1 MSSPVRQIEQAMLA
15 RLRTPRPYAGLL
27 VESYDGQLDDEL
39 FEWVR
44 KLPASWVTFDSIS
57 DTKRVSR
64 RELLVTGAFEVLCA
78 QRHLVENARRLN
90 ASQAADIGLY
100 ELLED
105 NKLLLA
111 NQKLGLAI
119 QPLTPG
125 AVRSVMKGQAQRDAV
140 AVYSQVFRTRWIE
153 TLPDGAESDVDL
165 LRVGL
170 DYLIKPGD
178 DATDSSDLLTLSS

>member
-1 MSSPVRQIEQAMLA
+1 V
-15 RLRTPRPYAGLL
+15 
-27 VESYDGQLDDEL
+27 
-39 FEWVR
+39 F
-44 KLPASWVTFDSIS
+44 
-57 DTKRVSR
+57 
-64 RELLVTGAFEVLCA
+64 CA

-90 ASQAADIGLY
+90 ATQAADIGVY

-125 AVRSVMKGQAQRDAV
+125 AVRAVMKGQAQRDAV

-153 TLPDGAESDVDL
+153 TLPEGAASDADL
-165 LRVGL
+165 LRIGL
-170 DYLIKPGD
+170 DYLLKPGD
-178 DATDSSDLLTLSS
+178 DETDSSDLLTLS

>member
-1 MSSPVRQIEQAMLA
+1 VTSPVRQIEQAMVT
-15 RLRTPRPYAGLL
+15 RLRAARAYEGLM
-27 VESYDGQLDDEL
+27 VESYAAQLDDEL

-44 KLPASWVTFDSIS
+44 KLPATWVTFDSIAE
-57 DTKRVSR
+57 TKRISR
-64 RELLVTGAFEVLCA
+64 REFMVTANFDVLCA

-90 ASQAADIGLY
+90 ATQAADIGVY

-125 AVRSVMKGQAQRDAV
+125 AVRPVMKGQAHRDAV
-140 AVYSQVFRTRWIE
+140 AVYSQAFRTKWIE
-153 TLPDGAESDVDL
+153 TLPEGAESDDDWI
-165 LRVGL
+165 RIGL

-178 DATDSSDLLTLSS
+178 ENVDSSDLLTLSP

>member
-1 MSSPVRQIEQAMLA
+1 MSSPVRQIEQAIVA
-15 RLRTPRPYAGLL
+15 QLRTARPYAGLL
-27 VESYDGQLDDEL
+27 VESYGAQLDDEL

-44 KLPASWVTFDSIS
+44 KLPASGVTFDAIGE
-57 DTKRVSR
+57 TKRVSR
-64 RELLVTGAFEVLCA
+64 REFLVTGTFEVFCA

-90 ASQAADIGLY
+90 AAQAADIGVY

-125 AVRSVMKGQAQRDAV
+125 AVRAVMKGQAQRDAV

-153 TLPDGAESDVDL
+153 TLPEGAASDADL
-165 LRVGL
+165 LRIGL
-170 DYLIKPGD
+170 DYLLKPGD
-178 DATDSSDLLTLSS
+178 DETDSSDLLSLS

>member
-1 MSSPVRQIEQAMLA
+1 MSSPVRQIEEAMVT
-15 RLRTPRPYAGLL
+15 RLRTERPYAGLL
-27 VESYDGQLDDEL
+27 VESYAAQLDDDL

-44 KLPASWVTFDSIS
+44 KLPATWVTFDSIS
-57 DTKRVSR
+57 ETKRISR

-90 ASQAADIGLY
+90 ATQAADIGLY

-105 NKLLLA
+105 NKLLLV
-111 NQKLGLAI
+111 NQKLGLGI

-125 AVRSVMKGQAQRDAV
+125 AVRPVMKGQAQRDAV
-140 AVYSQVFRTRWIE
+140 AVYAQMFRTKWIE
-153 TLPDGAESDVDL
+153 TLPEGAQDDVDL
-165 LRVGL
+165 LRIGL

-178 DATDSSDLLTLSS
+178 EDVDSSDLLTLSP